1 MDVLAILSRLESQ
14 GLVRL
19 NKRSGDYMTC
29 YCPFH
34 GDGNERKP
42 SCGVLL
48 VDQYKNGK
56 HYPAGMWHCFA
67 CGYAGSMQKGVSD
80 ILASHNISQDGLAWL
95 KDNIPGFDV
104 DSEYDLLVPD
114 TLMEQTTNAFALQYI
129 RMSTNPSSARYVPE
143 EELAGYRF
151 VVPYMY
157 QRKLTDDIIAK
168 FDIGYDAN
176 WIPPGRSK
184 PVPCITIPVR
194 DRDGKTLFLCRRS
207 IQGKMYNY
215 PEGVTKPVYGIDMIP
230 PSCRSLIICE
240 SAINALTCWT
250 WGYPAVALLGTGNSY
265 QIQQLKE
272 LGVPEF
278 VLCMDGDDAGA
289 KATAKL
295 KRQLKSNALIWSV
308 SMPLGKDVNDLSKQE
323 FESLYENRM

>member
-1 MDVLAILSRLESQ
+1 MDVMLILNELESQ

-48 VDQYKNGK
+48 VDQYKNGTK
-56 HYPAGMWHCFA
+56 YSAGMWHCFA

-80 ILASHNISQDGLAWL
+80 ILRSHNISRDGIDWL
-95 KDNIPGFDV
+95 KQYIPDFSID
-104 DSEYDLLVPD
+104 DKYDLLVPD
-114 TLMEQTTNAFALQYI
+114 ELMEQVSNQYALEYI
-129 RMSTNPSSARYVPE
+129 RVNANVKPSTYVSE
-143 EELAGYRF
+143 DELASYRF
-151 VVPYMY
+151 TVPYMY
-157 QRKLTDDIIAK
+157 DRKLTDEVIEK

-194 DRDGKTLFLCRRS
+194 DKEGRTLFFCRRS
-207 IQGKMYNY
+207 IQGKLYNY
-215 PEGVTKPVYGIDMIP
+215 PEGVTKPLYGLDMIP
-230 PSCRSLIICE
+230 PGCKSLVVCE

-250 WGYPAVALLGTGNSY
+250 WGYPAVALLGTGNTY
-265 QIQQLKE
+265 QIQQLRE

-289 KATAKL
+289 RAASKL
-295 KRQLKSNALIWSV
+295 KRQLKSNAIIWTV
-308 SMPLGKDVNDLSKQE
+308 TMPPGKDVNDLSREE
-323 FESLYENRM
+323 FESAYADRM